1 MMKSPDNTEPA
12 DAAFTLSEMAVSL
25 FLASLVLLLVAE
37 ISRHVTRSYVSVRS
51 NLDQT
56 RHDGR
61 VALWIGQMD
70 RVDPFDIDYSGASLN
85 AQTGRAEVLGYSLV
99 ETGAGQ
105 GVRLLVE
112 RDADG
117 VVLRRRFE
125 LAGAARLVWNEAEWV
140 SIDIE
145 DPSVPDFVQRIERNA
160 PYDCRFDFV
169 SRRCRS

>member
-1 MMKSPDNTEPA
+1 MMKSPDMTEPA

-37 ISRHVTRSYVSVRS
+37 VSRHVTRSYVSVRT

-56 RHDGR
+56 RNDGR
-61 VALWIGQMD
+61 IALWISQAD
-70 RVDPFDIDYSGASLN
+70 RIDPFDIEYSGRDLSAH
-85 AQTGRAEVLGYSLV
+85 TGRTRMLDYSLV
-99 ETGAGQ
+99 SAGP
-105 GVRLLVE
+105 GEGTSLLVQ

-125 LAGAARLVWNEAEWV
+125 LGGTAQLVWNQPDWV
-140 SIDIE
+140 SIDFE
-145 DPSVPDFVQRIERNA
+145 DPIVPDFVQRVERNA